1 LLHPHPIPLG
11 TTLCLTCFCLTHL
24 SLLAQS
30 TEFEVDETFTVNASV
45 YEDDDCYD
53 SDSVSIEV
61 HDSVVTFARMSY
73 VDVVLT
79 VPTSSVMT
87 DDVPL
92 DPLDT
97 PHASSLCS
105 LPSPS
110 PECHNVPSADFHY
123 MLQGDVFDCRDSLD
137 AFRGYNPSFDPYG
150 LYLESMPLKIIFITA
165 FHSFTDFLK
174 AFNKFTRALAIISA
188 FLFKCFYSHAS
199 ELHAQMFDKLLRA
212 LTASE

>member
-1 LLHPHPIPLG
+1 MLLHPHPVPLG

-97 PHASSLCS
+97 QHASPLCS

-110 PECHNVPSADFHY
+110 PECRNMPFADFHY
-123 MLQGDVFDCRDSLD
+123 MLQGDVSDCIESLGT
-137 AFRGYNPSFDPYG
+137 FRGYDPSLDPYG
-150 LYLESMPLKIIFITA
+150 LYLESMPLKIMFITA
-165 FHSFTDFLK
+165 FTSFTDFSK
-174 AFNKFTRALAIISA
+174 AFDKFKRALMIISA
-188 FLFKCFYSHAS
+188 FLFKSCYSCAS
-199 ELHAQMFDKLLRA
+199 ELHAQTFDKLL
-212 LTASE
+212 